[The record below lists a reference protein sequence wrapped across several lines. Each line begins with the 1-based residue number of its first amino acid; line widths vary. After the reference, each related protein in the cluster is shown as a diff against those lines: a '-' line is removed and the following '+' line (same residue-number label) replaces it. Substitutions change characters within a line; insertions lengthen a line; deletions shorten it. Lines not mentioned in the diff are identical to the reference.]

1 MNQDNFWNK
10 LFLYII
16 ISVTVYFYSCA
27 NQLPP
32 SGGDDDKTPPEI
44 ISIYPRPNSINYK
57 DNKLRFKFDEYV
69 DRRSF
74 EESFFISPKPKGGYE
89 FDWSGKEVEVKFSK
103 ALDKNKTYVIIIG
116 IDLKDLRG
124 GNALASPLSF
134 AFSTGSRID
143 EGNISGMVFSD
154 NYDRVKILAY
164 LKAGKTE
171 DSLNPGNNIPDYIL
185 QVSPDG
191 SYEFTNLPDGE
202 YRVFAVSDE
211 DRNNLFDKDLDNI
224 AVLSDDLRLAKDSNA
239 ISGLN
244 FLLKDFDINKTGK
257 EFLDLLKADS
267 INFIYSNI
275 SNGDNNIPPDYRFY
289 FYFKNTSL
297 KKADMVNNFTVTDT
311 VSSKSYRLVFNWL
324 NDSLLEVFSAER
336 FALSSGLKL
345 IIDLRGTGKKYL
357 YERRF
362 NIAGKNNFGK
372 IFGKIISG
380 EDALPHVNIRL
391 YNKDNKFVTY
401 SAKLKD
407 TTGFVFEEVLEGN
420 YMMLSFIDEN
430 ENGKPD
436 KGNYYP
442 FGPAEKFFIY
452 DKELKVKG
460 GWNVENVFI
469 KF

>member
-1 MNQDNFWNK
+1 MNPDNFKNK

-16 ISVTVYFYSCA
+16 ISVTLYFYSCA

-44 ISIYPRPNSINYK
+44 ISIYPKPNSINYK

-116 IDLKDLRG
+116 KDLKDIRG

-143 EGNISGMVFSD
+143 KGNISGMVFSD

-164 LKAGKTE
+164 LKDGKTE

-202 YRVFAVSDE
+202 YRIFAVSDE
-211 DRNNLFDKDLDNI
+211 DRNNLFDKDLDKI
-224 AVLSDDLRLAKDSNA
+224 AVLSDDLRLAKDSNTV
-239 ISGLN
+239 SGLN

-267 INFIYSNI
+267 ISFIYSNI

-297 KKADMVNNFTVTDT
+297 KKADMVNNFSITDT

-324 NDSLLEVFSAER
+324 NDSLLEVFSTEK
-336 FALSSGLKL
+336 FSLSSGMKL
-345 IIDLRGTGKKYL
+345 TIDLLNTDKKYS
-357 YERRF
+357 YERKF
-362 NIAGKNNFGK
+362 TVAGRNSFGK
-372 IFGKIISG
+372 LSGKIISD
-380 EDALPHVNIRL
+380 EIILPSVYVKL
-391 YNKDNKFVTY
+391 YNKENKFITY
-401 SAKLKD
+401 SIKISD
-407 TTGFVFEEVLEGN
+407 TALFAFDEVLEGN
-420 YMMLSFIDEN
+420 YILISFIDEN
-430 ENGKPD
+430 GDGRIGK
-436 KGNYYP
+436 GEYYP
-442 FGPAEKFFIY
+442 FRSAERFIIY

-460 GWNVENVFI
+460 GWNVENVFL
-469 KF
+469 KY